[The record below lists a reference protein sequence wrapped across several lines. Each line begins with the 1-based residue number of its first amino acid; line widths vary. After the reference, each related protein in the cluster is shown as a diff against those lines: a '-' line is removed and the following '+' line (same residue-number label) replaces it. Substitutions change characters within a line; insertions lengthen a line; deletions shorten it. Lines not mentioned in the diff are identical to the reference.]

1 MRLTAHW
8 STILTRSSRS
18 VKEECLRSAPWKVL
32 STFRNRCLVVICAS
46 RLDIFLWPH
55 IISVSLP
62 PFPFSR
68 PYIKK
73 FSPPPRLLFL
83 LPSLPNILHHSHP
96 SSLSSSLPSSP
107 HLISSSD
114 AVSDRCSHYRA
125 QGASPLHLRVMDFQ
139 CFDHLTCHVVV
150 SPPWSTSLSW
160 LFRNAWTLLSVI
172 VVLIPSLL
180 TPQTEQRCATPT
192 RLPCCTESNGWRLP
206 LLCNGSSS
214 RDGVDPRDVWNRV
227 IIWGL

>member
-1 MRLTAHW
+1 MPSSSAGVSVGLEGKQVFSLMMRLTAHW

-73 FSPPPRLLFL
+73 ILPPSPVAF
-83 LPSLPNILHHSHP
+83 PSPLSPQH
-96 SSLSSSLPSSP
+96 SSSLPPFLS
-107 HLISSSD
+107 L
-114 AVSDRCSHYRA
+114 
-125 QGASPLHLRVMDFQ
+125 LF
-139 CFDHLTCHVVV
+139 
-150 SPPWSTSLSW
+150 PPSLSPSHQ
-160 LFRNAWTLLSVI
+160 LFRHCVWPVLPLQSPGCITAPSPSNGFPMLRPSYLSRGRVSSLVDITLLAV
-172 VVLIPSLL
+172 
-180 TPQTEQRCATPT
+180 
-192 RLPCCTESNGWRLP
+192 
-206 LLCNGSSS
+206 
-214 RDGVDPRDVWNRV
+214 
-227 IIWGL
+227 